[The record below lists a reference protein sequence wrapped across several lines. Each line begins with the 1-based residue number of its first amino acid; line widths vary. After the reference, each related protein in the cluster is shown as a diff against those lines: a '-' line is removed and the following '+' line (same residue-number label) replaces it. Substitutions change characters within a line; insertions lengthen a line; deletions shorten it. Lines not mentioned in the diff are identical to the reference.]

1 MAKKKS
7 NTTTILV
14 PDPLRKSVELATG
27 GKGTVLY
34 TSKGYPTYMT
44 IVPSFNCEDVADD
57 LGTGKHPA
65 FIVDGVDKSEIFIAT
80 YQSIIHDGQALS
92 LPYQRPRTSINFNDA
107 KAACIEAGP
116 GFHLM
121 TNWEWAAIS
130 FWCMKNGFFPRGNTD
145 YGKSHSHPDEVG
157 LRSRDYGIT
166 LTGSGPDTWRHDGT
180 MSGISDL
187 VGNVWE
193 WIDGLQLIDG
203 KIKMPSDNN
212 FCQPENKWPDAGSK
226 IDAVNGIQIS
236 DAITK
241 RGWTSQWF
249 RDIAA
254 KEGYDV
260 PVALKR
266 ALLCPCDAIAGKSE
280 IPGYVWADN
289 SKKQKSAALR
299 GGSFGGGGLA
309 GVFSLYLLF
318 APSLSNCSVG
328 FRAAKIE

>member
-7 NTTTILV
+7 NATTILV
-14 PDPLRKSVELATG
+14 PDPLRKSVELATD

-44 IVPSFNCEDVADD
+44 IVPAFNCEDVADD

-65 FIVDGVDKSEIFIAT
+65 FIVDGVDKSEIFVNT
-80 YQSIIHDGQALS
+80 YQAIIHDGQALS
-92 LPYQRPRTSINFNDA
+92 LPYQNPRTSINFHDA

-116 GFHLM
+116 GFHLI

-130 FWCMKNGFFPRGNTD
+130 LWCMKNGFFPRGNTD

-157 LRSRDYGIT
+157 LKSGDYGIT
-166 LTGSGPDTWRHDGT
+166 LTGSGPATWRHDGT
-180 MSGISDL
+180 MAGISDL

-203 KIKMPSDNN
+203 KIKMPADNN
-212 FCQPENKWPDAGSK
+212 FCQPENKWPDTRSM
-226 IDAVNGIQIS
+226 IDGVNGIQIS

-266 ALLCPCDAIAGKSE
+266 ALLYPCNAIAGNPDT
-280 IPGYVWADN
+280 PGYVWADN

-299 GGSFGGGGLA
+299 GGDFVVLANA
-309 GVFSLYLLF
+309 GVFYLGLTG
-318 APSLSNCSVG
+318 APSSSACNVG